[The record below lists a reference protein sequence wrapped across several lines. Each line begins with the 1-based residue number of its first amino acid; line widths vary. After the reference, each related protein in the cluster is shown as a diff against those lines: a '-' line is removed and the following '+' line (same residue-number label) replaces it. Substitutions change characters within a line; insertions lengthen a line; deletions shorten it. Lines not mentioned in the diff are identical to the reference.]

1 MFNARFS
8 AVSAG
13 FFVEA
18 DRLVGTTRKFAAAGC
33 KTVRVTGSEDRS
45 RADETRARLLEAAVV
60 AFAERGFHGST
71 TRDITSI
78 AGLSTAAIYVHHR
91 SKEELLYQV
100 SRGGHQNT
108 LERIQAAIASS
119 DDPVDQLIAVMREF
133 AIHHARAHT
142 VARVINYELA
152 ALSPEHQRE
161 IKAIRHVID
170 AEMRQ
175 LIERGV
181 AAGAFDNPDPHMA
194 AVALLSLGID
204 LARWYREDGPLSPE
218 EIGDYYVDL
227 ALRIVGART

>member
-1 MFNARFS
+1 MT
-8 AVSAG
+8 
-13 FFVEA
+13 E
-18 DRLVGTTRKFAAAGC
+18 
-33 KTVRVTGSEDRS
+33 SEDRS
-45 RADETRARLLEAAVV
+45 RADETRARLLDAAVA
-60 AFAERGFHGST
+60 AFAERGFHGAT

-100 SRGGHQNT
+100 SHTGHLDT
-108 LERIQAAIASS
+108 LERMREAVAAS
-119 DDPVDQLIAVMREF
+119 DDPVEQLVAVMRQF

-161 IKAIRHVID
+161 IKEIRHVID
-170 AEMRQ
+170 TEMRQ

-181 AAGAFDNPDPHMA
+181 DAGVFDNPNPRMA

-204 LARWYREDGPLSPE
+204 LARWYREGGPLSPE

-227 ALRIVGART
+227 ALRIVGARK

>member
-1 MFNARFS
+1 M
-8 AVSAG
+8 
-13 FFVEA
+13 
-18 DRLVGTTRKFAAAGC
+18 
-33 KTVRVTGSEDRS
+33 TGSEDRS
-45 RADETRARLLEAAVV
+45 RADETRARLLDAAIV

-100 SRGGHQNT
+100 SRAGHENT
-108 LERIQAAIASS
+108 LVRLRDALSSS
-119 DDPVDQLIAVMREF
+119 DDPVEQLVAVMRDF
-133 AIHHARAHT
+133 AIDHARGHT
-142 VARVINYELA
+142 GARVVNYELA

-161 IKAIRHVID
+161 IKDVRRVID
-170 AEMRQ
+170 TEMRQ

-181 AAGAFDNPDPHMA
+181 TAGVFDNPNPRMA

-204 LARWYREDGPLSPE
+204 LARWYRDDGPLSPE

-227 ALRIVGART
+227 ALRIVGARR